1 MSFLQSIAAF
11 FTDYNILA
19 LISRTADFLIIA
31 ILLYSVLFF
40 LRGTR
45 SANVLF
51 GIVGVIMFV
60 SILVQYLDFP
70 VLGYIKD
77 TLTPML
83 MVIIVV
89 IFQPEFRRAF
99 AQAGSFFTQH
109 NQFNEEM
116 IDTVVT
122 AASHLSESRTGAL
135 IVFERNIGL
144 EGIVRTA
151 VQLDAAVN
159 AKLLESIFYPNS
171 PLHDCAVIIRD
182 NRIVA
187 ARAVLPLAEEEL
199 LPPSTKYR
207 GTRHR
212 AAVGVTEETDAVV
225 VVVSEETGSIGVARK
240 GRLLPNQS
248 KEDVAYE
255 LRQFLLSKQGKD
267 KKPMTRRAG
276 DGEMG
281 A

>member
-1 MSFLQSIAAF
+1 MSVFQAIADF
-11 FTDYNILA
+11 FTNFNILA
-19 LISRTADFLIIA
+19 FVSRTADFLIIA
-31 ILLYSVLFF
+31 VLIYSVLFF

-70 VLGYIKD
+70 VLSYIKD

-109 NQFNEEM
+109 NQFNAEM
-116 IDTVVT
+116 IDAVV
-122 AASHLSESRTGAL
+122 AAAVRLSETRTGAL

-159 AKLLESIFYPNS
+159 SKLLETIFYPNS

-187 ARAVLPLAEEEL
+187 ARAVLPLAEEDL
-199 LPPSTKYR
+199 LPASTRHR

-248 KEDVAYE
+248 RDDVAYE
-255 LRQFLLSKQGKD
+255 LRQFLLNKQGKEQ
-267 KKPMTRRAG
+267 KNIASRSR
-276 DGEMG
+276 GEMG